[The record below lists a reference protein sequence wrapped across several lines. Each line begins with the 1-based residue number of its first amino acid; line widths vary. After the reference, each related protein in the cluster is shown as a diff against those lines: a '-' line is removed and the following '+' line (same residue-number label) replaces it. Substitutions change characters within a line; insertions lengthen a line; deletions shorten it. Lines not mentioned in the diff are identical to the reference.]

1 MSKLRWKPGN
11 MLYPLPAVMVS
22 CGDQPDNYNIFTAA
36 WTGTLCSD
44 PPMTYV
50 SIRPERH
57 SYALISRTK
66 EFVINLTTRR
76 LAKAADFCGVRSGR
90 ELHKFDALGLTA
102 VPGFTVGAPLVGE
115 SPLSLECRVR
125 QVIPLGSHDMFMADI
140 LCVAADDR
148 YLDDA
153 GRFHL
158 EEADLLAYSH
168 GTYYALGQQLG
179 HFGYS
184 VRKTGTKKG

>member
-90 ELHKFDALGLTA
+90 DLQKFDALALTA
-102 VPGFTVGAPLVGE
+102 VPGFTVSAPLIGE

-148 YLDDA
+148 YLDSA

-158 EEADLLAYSH
+158 EKADLLAYSH

-184 VRKTGTKKG
+184 VRKTGTKTR

>member
-1 MSKLRWKPGN
+1 M
-11 MLYPLPAVMVS
+11 
-22 CGDQPDNYNIFTAA
+22 
-36 WTGTLCSD
+36 
-44 PPMTYV
+44 
-50 SIRPERH
+50 
-57 SYALISRTK
+57 
-66 EFVINLTTRR
+66 
-76 LAKAADFCGVRSGR
+76 
-90 ELHKFDALGLTA
+90 
-102 VPGFTVGAPLVGE
+102 GAPLVGE

>member
-1 MSKLRWKPGN
+1 MEEVTSCLSSGGS
-11 MLYPLPAVMVS
+11 PATCSTRCRPSWSPV
-22 CGDQPDNYNIFTAA
+22 DYNIFTAA

-125 QVIPLGSHDMFMADI
+125 QVIPLGSHDMFMAD
-140 LCVAADDR
+140 

>member
-148 YLDDA
+148 
-153 GRFHL
+153 
-158 EEADLLAYSH
+158 
-168 GTYYALGQQLG
+168 
-179 HFGYS
+179 
-184 VRKTGTKKG
+184 